1 MVTNRGLTRRD
12 RIEGW
17 KSIAGALGQ
26 SVRTVQRWHL
36 RGMPVYR
43 NPNTGHVWAY
53 LGELVRWRDDPGLR
67 GGPSPSGGGA
77 L

>member
-1 MVTNRGLTRRD
+1 MTHRD

-17 KSIAGALGQ
+17 KVIAAALGQ
-26 SVRTVQRWHL
+26 SVRTVQRWRM

-53 LGELVRWRDDPGLR
+53 LGELLRWRDDPGP
-67 GGPSPSGGGA
+67 GGNREPPEHGA
-77 L
+77 V

>member
-1 MVTNRGLTRRD
+1 MVTNRGLTPRD

-17 KSIAGALGQ
+17 KAIAAALGQ
-26 SVRTVQRWHL
+26 SVRTAQRWRA

-53 LGELVRWRDDPGLR
+53 LGELVRWRDDPGPR
-67 GGPSPSGGGA
+67 GKHSPPGGGT